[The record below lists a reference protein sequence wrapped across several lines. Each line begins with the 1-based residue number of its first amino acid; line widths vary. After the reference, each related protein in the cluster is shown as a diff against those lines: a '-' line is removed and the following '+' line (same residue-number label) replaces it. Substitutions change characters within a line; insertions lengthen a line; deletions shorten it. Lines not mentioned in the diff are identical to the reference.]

1 MKVLLVVPRY
11 NFTKKKDYRYIFTI
25 GLGYIAAVIK
35 KSGHALDGLNL
46 NHFDG
51 APEDL
56 IAAALSK
63 KKYDVV
69 CLAHEGF
76 AHEVIKKIISH
87 CKSHKTSPKVIIG
100 GTLVTSESKL
110 MLESLNPDF
119 AVVGEGELTIVE
131 LLNVLETKS
140 DVGKVNGI
148 IYRNSAGEIIS
159 TPKRELI
166 NNLDSLP
173 FPEFDDLSFS
183 EYLDNQDSTATPFSL
198 FDYPRP
204 YPILCSRGCPFQ
216 CTFCYHSLG
225 RKYRNRSIENII
237 QELREV
243 IPKYK
248 INIIFFYDDL
258 FAVNKE
264 RLYGLCK
271 EIKNVL
277 KETPWD
283 CKWFCQLS
291 VQNVDDEMLKI
302 LKDAGCV
309 SISYGFESYN
319 QNVLKS
325 MNKPITPP
333 QIDTTVKLTKKYG
346 FVINAGFIFGDR
358 AETKE
363 TARETL
369 EYWKNNC
376 DGQIQLNF
384 IQPTPGSE
392 IYEYC
397 IKKGIIKNRLDFIKN
412 RIHHTNWFNMTDAMT
427 DKEIIGLKKEIM
439 KLRSTYHKYIVP
451 SLAKKDAQG
460 RYSFEVICPYCK
472 GKFSY
477 HNCQIDNP
485 RYYVVSRY
493 CRTCSSFFYIVSPVY
508 KLHVKYYDKLELL
521 REGYISIRDKLRE
534 IQSKK

>member
-1 MKVLLVVPRY
+1 MEVLLAVPRY
-11 NFTKKKDYRYIFTI
+11 NFTTKKDYRYIFTI

-35 KSGHALDGLNL
+35 NAGHALDGLNF

-63 KKYDVV
+63 KKYDAV

-76 AHEVIKKIISH
+76 AHEVIKKIIH
-87 CKSHKTSPKVIIG
+87 RCKSHETAPKVIIG

-110 MLESLNPDF
+110 MFESLNPDF

-131 LLNVLETKS
+131 LLNALETKS
-140 DVGKVNGI
+140 DVGEVKGI
-148 IYRNSAGEIIS
+148 IYRNSAGETIA
-159 TPKRELI
+159 TTRREVI
-166 NNLDSLP
+166 NDLDSLP
-173 FPEFDDLSFS
+173 FPDFDSLDFP
-183 EYLDNQDSTATPFSL
+183 EYLDNQDATATPFSL

-204 YPILCSRGCPFQ
+204 YPILCSRGGPFQ

-225 RKYRNRSIENII
+225 RKYRNRSIENIV
-237 QELREV
+237 QELRQV

-264 RLYGLCK
+264 RLYALCK
-271 EIKNVL
+271 EIKQIL

-291 VQNVDDEMLKI
+291 VQKVDEEMLET

-309 SISYGFESYN
+309 CIGYGFESFN
-319 QNVLKS
+319 QKVLKS
-325 MNKPITPP
+325 MNKPITPQ
-333 QIDTTVKLTKKYG
+333 QIDTAVKLTKKYG
-346 FVINAGFIFGDR
+346 FVINAGFIFGDL

-392 IYEYC
+392 IYEHC
-397 IKKGIIKNRLDFIKN
+397 IRKGIIKDRLDFIKN

-427 DKEIIGLKKEIM
+427 DEEILKLKKEIM
-439 KLRSTYHKYIVP
+439 RLRSTYHKYIVP
-451 SLAKKDAQG
+451 STVKKDKRG
-460 RYSFEVICPYCK
+460 RYSHEVTCPYCN
-472 GKFSY
+472 GRFVY
-477 HNCQIDNP
+477 ENCQIDSSM
-485 RYYVVSRY
+485 YYVVSRY
-493 CRTCSSFFYIVSPVY
+493 CRSCGNFFYTVSPLY
-508 KLHVKYYDKLELL
+508 KLHIKYYGQMEFL
-521 REGYISIRDKLRE
+521 REGYISVRDRIRE

>member
-1 MKVLLVVPRY
+1 MEVLLVVPRY

-35 KSGHALDGLNL
+35 NAGHNLDGLNL

-51 APEDL
+51 APEGL
-56 IAAALSK
+56 ISTALYK

-76 AHEVIKKIISH
+76 AHEVIKKIIGQ
-87 CKSHKTSPKVIIG
+87 CKLHQTSPRVIIG
-100 GTLVTSESKL
+100 GTLVTSESQL
-110 MLESLNPDF
+110 MFESLEPDF
-119 AVVGEGELTIVE
+119 AVIGEGELTIVE
-131 LLNVLETKS
+131 LLGVLEKKE
-140 DVGKVNGI
+140 DPNGIKGI
-148 IYRNSAGEIIS
+148 IYRNNAGETII
-159 TPKRELI
+159 TPRREVI
-166 NNLDSLP
+166 NDLDSLP
-173 FPEFDDLSFS
+173 FPDFDSLGFP

-225 RKYRNRSIENII
+225 RKYRNRSIENIV
-237 QELREV
+237 QELKQA
-243 IPKYK
+243 IKKYK

-264 RLYGLCK
+264 RLYALCK
-271 EIKNVL
+271 EIKEIL
-277 KETPWD
+277 KEIPWD

-291 VQNVDDEMLKI
+291 VQKVDDEMLKV

-319 QNVLKS
+319 QGVLKS
-325 MNKPITPP
+325 MNKPITPQ
-333 QIDTTVKLTKKYG
+333 QIDTAVKLTKKYG

-397 IKKGIIKNRLDFIKN
+397 IKKGIIKDRLDFIKN

-427 DKEIIGLKKEIM
+427 DDEIIELKKEIM
-439 KLRSTYHKYIVP
+439 KLRSTYHRYVVP
-451 SLAKKDAQG
+451 SSAKKDAQG
-460 RYSFEVICPYCK
+460 RYSFEVTCPYCN
-472 GKFSY
+472 GKFTY
-477 HNCQIDNP
+477 PNCQIDNP

-508 KLHVKYYDKLELL
+508 KLHVRYYDKLELL
-521 REGYISIRDKLRE
+521 REGYISMRDKIRE
-534 IQSKK
+534 LQSKK